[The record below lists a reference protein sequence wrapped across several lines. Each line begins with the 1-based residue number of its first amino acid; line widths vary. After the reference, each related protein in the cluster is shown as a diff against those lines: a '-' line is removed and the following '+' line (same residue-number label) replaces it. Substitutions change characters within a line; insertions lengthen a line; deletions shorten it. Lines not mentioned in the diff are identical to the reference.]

1 MAIKVII
8 PNSKFNGEDYG
19 VKFKDGVAIFE
30 DEARGRN
37 IADSLRYEV
46 EEIEKPKP
54 KAKPAPKKTTAK
66 KPATKKPAP
75 KKVAKK
81 EEPKE
86 EAKDE

>member
-1 MAIKVII
+1 MAIKVIVKDK
-8 PNSKFNGEDYG
+8 NFNGERGG
-19 VKFKDGVAIFE
+19 VKFEKGVGIFE
-30 DEARGRN
+30 DEERGREL
-37 IADSLRYEV
+37 ADSLRYKV

-66 KPATKKPAP
+66 KPAP
-75 KKVAKK
+75 KKVAVK